1 MKFRELLE
9 LLDDGN
15 VEQRLDE
22 SLAELILDVQKTV
35 KPGTLTLVLTLKP
48 DNSELLSATMTS
60 TTKNPQ
66 PGAYPTKLFVTEE
79 GELSTRNP
87 RQKAF
92 DFKRSE

>member
-9 LLDDGN
+9 LIDDGN

-35 KPGTLTLVLTLKP
+35 KPGTLTVTLTLKP
-48 DNSELLSATMTS
+48 DNAELLSAIMTVAS
-60 TTKNPQ
+60 KNPQ
-66 PGAYPTKLFVTEE
+66 PGAYPTKFFVTEE

-87 RQKAF
+87 RQKTF